1 MKQIY
6 ATNNE
11 VELQM
16 LIGLLESQG
25 ISAQVQTDG
34 AGDYFR
40 IKGSDFMVYKRVLVR
55 DEDWQT
61 ALSIAK
67 DNGFEQTKKIVK
79 KDKAQIWIARIVLVI
94 LLVAILGIVLGSLFN
109 NL

>member
-1 MKQIY
+1 MKEIY
-6 ATNNE
+6 ITNNE

-16 LIGLLESQG
+16 LIGALESQG
-25 ISAQVQTDG
+25 IFAQVQTDG

-40 IKGSDFMVYKRVLVR
+40 IYGSDFNVNKRVLVK
-55 DEDWQT
+55 DEDWQK

-67 DNGFEQTKKIVK
+67 SNGFDKTRPIVK
-79 KDKAQIWIARIVLVI
+79 RDKTRIWAARIALVI
-94 LLVAILGIVLGSLFN
+94 FLAVILGNILLSLFN

>member
-6 ATNNE
+6 VTNNE

-16 LIGLLESQG
+16 LIGPLESQG
-25 ISAQVQTDG
+25 IFAQVQTDG

-40 IKGSDFMVYKRVLVR
+40 IKGSDFMLYKRVLVR

-67 DNGFEQTKKIVK
+67 NNGFEQTKKIIK
-79 KDKAQIWIARIVLVI
+79 RDKAQIWIARIALVI
-94 LLVAILGIVLGSLFN
+94 FLAAILGSILGSLFN

>member
-6 ATNNE
+6 VTNNE

-16 LIGLLESQG
+16 LIGILESQG
-25 ISAQVQTDG
+25 ILAQVQTDG

-40 IKGSDFMVYKRVLVR
+40 IKGSDFMLYKRVMVR
-55 DEDWQT
+55 DEDWQK

-67 DNGFEQTKKIVK
+67 SNGFDNTKKIIK
-79 KDKAQIWIARIVLVI
+79 RDKAQIWVARIALI
-94 LLVAILGIVLGSLFN
+94 IFLIAILGNIFISLFN

>member
-6 ATNNE
+6 VTNNE

-25 ISAQVQTDG
+25 LSAQVQTDG

-67 DNGFEQTKKIVK
+67 DNGFEETKKR
-79 KDKAQIWIARIVLVI
+79 DKAQIRIDRIALVI
-94 LLVAILGIVLGSLFN
+94 FLAAILGSILVILFN